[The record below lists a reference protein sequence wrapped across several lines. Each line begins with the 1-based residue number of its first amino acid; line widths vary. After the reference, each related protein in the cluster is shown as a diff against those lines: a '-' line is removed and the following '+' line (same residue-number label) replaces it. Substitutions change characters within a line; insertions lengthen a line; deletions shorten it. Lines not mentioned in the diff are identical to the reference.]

1 MSLLAITQHS
11 GVRLAEVGLV
21 LAAVAGAALALGA
34 VTPFGRRS
42 GNLVGGLALAAG
54 SILVIVAVHWGHFY

>member
-11 GVRLAEVGLV
+11 GVRLAEVGFV

-34 VTPFGRRS
+34 VTSFGRRS
-42 GNLVGGLALAAG
+42 GNLVGGLAVAG
-54 SILVIVAVHWGHFY
+54 GSLLVIVAVHWGHFY

>member
-11 GVRLAEVGLV
+11 GVRLAEVGFV

-54 SILVIVAVHWGHFY
+54 SILVIVAVHWGHVY